1 MEDVGSRHVFTL
13 TRVLAHLEAQTEILL
28 GRREKLILPVVGNQF
43 GCFLLVKPISLA
55 LGYGIHRLGILYAIA
70 ASMHEI
76 PSFLSISAT
85 LLNEKFVLPERM
97 RLTY

>member
-43 GCFLLVKPISLA
+43 GCFLLVKPVALA
-55 LGYGIHRLGILYAIA
+55 LVYGVNRLGIKLVVVDACRDIYRGSEFHTDETSSPAHTQAYCI
-70 ASMHEI
+70 
-76 PSFLSISAT
+76 
-85 LLNEKFVLPERM
+85 
-97 RLTY
+97 